1 MKIYRSLK
9 LLILF
14 LSLALTVFLTGCS
27 EIEGIATT
35 PDGRVLLLK
44 ETANDLT
51 SVMECLEDNGDP
63 PELSCRP
70 YKITT
75 RN

>member
-1 MKIYRSLK
+1 MKIYRILK
-9 LLILF
+9 LLILS

-27 EIEGIATT
+27 EIEAIATT

-51 SVMECLEDNGDP
+51 SVMECVEDNSDP
-63 PELSCRP
+63 PELSCRR

>member
-1 MKIYRSLK
+1 MKIYRSLTV
-9 LLILF
+9 LILF
-14 LSLALTVFLTGCS
+14 LSLALTVFLTGCG
-27 EIEGIATT
+27 EIEAIVTT
-35 PDGRVLLLK
+35 SDGRVLLLK
-44 ETANDLT
+44 ETVNDLT
-51 SVMECLEDNGDP
+51 SVMECVEVNSEL